1 MLSIAENKASCRLPG
16 DKHAR
21 IWKLLAKVLIDKT
34 ARHFDVDNSI
44 LEDDFKNIEN
54 GTRDLTPEGDST
66 TTADQRH
73 NIEPENDVL

>member
-1 MLSIAENKASCRLPG
+1 LPG

-44 LEDDFKNIEN
+44 LEESLQNIEA
-54 GTRDLTPEGDST
+54 GTKE
-66 TTADQRH
+66 
-73 NIEPENDVL
+73 IEPVEQEAL